1 MSLSRYAN
9 SLVARIIAFGILL
22 VLIGTVA
29 RYFILVGYIRDNLI
43 QITTAQQSSQAEAAA
58 RNLDDKLKDRL
69 TFLNRLAD
77 TLPLDLIQQP
87 ARLHEW
93 LKERVGL
100 LPLFSLGLLVTDP
113 NGTVITDFPS
123 VPGRSGLSLAQNAD
137 FRRVM
142 EGGSGIGAPTVGT
155 LTHQILI
162 PISVPVKDDK
172 GNIRAIMIGLT
183 ALSSPGFLDF
193 LSQGQNKEASDFS
206 LIAPISKLVV
216 DFSGPTATL
225 EPIPALGV
233 DPFLDQALNGFRGS
247 GITHSAKGTEEIAAI
262 APVSNT
268 DWFIIAHVPTS
279 VALAAVDRT
288 KSYLFWHLF
297 LLIAIALPAIGGFV
311 TWILRPLFQAADK
324 AEKMAREEI
333 PLQEL
338 PVVRSDE
345 VGHLTAAFNKL
356 ISKLASSQDALR
368 HMAYHDTLTGL
379 PNRSLLV
386 DRLRQAL
393 ARSRRNNARLAVLF
407 LDLDG
412 FKLINDT
419 MGHEAGDEVLR
430 VIAQRLSSVVR
441 EVDTLAR
448 IGGDEFI
455 LLAIDLADEPDHGI
469 GKIADKCIQMVTEP
483 LKIQDVECKLSV
495 SIGIALC
502 SGKCDPE
509 CLLAAADKAM
519 YESKQ
524 MGGGCYRITSSCESF
539 CEAET
544 TTPQFMEGDLRR
556 GYK

>member
-1 MSLSRYAN
+1 MSLRRYAN

-29 RYFILVGYIRDNLI
+29 RYFILAGYIRDNLI
-43 QITTAQQSSQAEAAA
+43 QITSAQQSSLAEAAA
-58 RNLDDKLKDRL
+58 QNIDDKLEDRL
-69 TFLNRLAD
+69 AFLKRVAM
-77 TLPLDLIQQP
+77 TMPLDLIQQP
-87 ARLHEW
+87 DRLHDW
-93 LKERVGL
+93 LKERAEL

-113 NGTVITDFPS
+113 SGTILTDFPS
-123 VPGRSGLSLAQNAD
+123 VPGRVGRSLIQNAD
-137 FRRVM
+137 FRRAM
-142 EGGSGIGAPTVGT
+142 EGHSGIGAPTVGS
-155 LTHQILI
+155 LSHQILI
-162 PISVPVKDDK
+162 PMGVPIKDDR
-172 GNIRAIMIGLT
+172 GNIRAIVIGLT
-183 ALSSPGFLDF
+183 SLSSPGFLDF
-193 LSQGQNKEASDFS
+193 LGQEKHQAASDFS
-206 LIAPISKLVV
+206 LVAPHNKLMI
-216 DFSGPTATL
+216 DFSAPAATL
-225 EPIPALGV
+225 KPTPALGL
-233 DPFLDQALNGFRGS
+233 DPLLDRAMSGFRGS
-247 GITHSAKGTEEIAAI
+247 GITRNAKGDEEIAAI
-262 APVSNT
+262 APISNT
-268 DWFIIAHVPTS
+268 DWFIIAHVPAS
-279 VALAAVDRT
+279 LALAAVDRT

-311 TWILRPLFQAADK
+311 TWILRPLFRAADK

-338 PVVRSDE
+338 PVIRNDE

-356 ISKLASSQDALR
+356 ISKLATSQDALR

-386 DRLRQAL
+386 DRLRHEL
-393 ARSRRNNARLAVLF
+393 ARSRRNKSRLAVLF

-419 MGHEAGDEVLR
+419 LGHDAGDEVLR
-430 VIAQRLSSVVR
+430 EITRRLSSVIR

-469 GKIADKCIQMVTEP
+469 GKIADKCIQIVTEP
-483 LKIQDVECKLSV
+483 LKVQDVECKLSV

-509 CLLAAADKAM
+509 CLLSAADKAM

-524 MGGGCYRITSSCESF
+524 MGGSCYRITSSCEQF

-544 TTPQFMEGDLRR
+544 AS
-556 GYK
+556 